1 MSEKDFCIKAIFQEI
16 SDHRNHSWSCSV
28 ADENVLLSL
37 NIEYCGTKCSL
48 TEILY
53 RVESG
58 TFLSRENSQM
68 LRETISLQALLP
80 QNNSNKREASKVS
93 KKKKPN
99 TTHYQPKI
107 GRRVDLKN

>member
-1 MSEKDFCIKAIFQEI
+1 M
-16 SDHRNHSWSCSV
+16 

-37 NIEYCGTKCSL
+37 NIEYCRTNRSL

-53 RVESG
+53 RAERG
-58 TFLSRENSQM
+58 TFLSRENSHI

-80 QNNSNKREASKVS
+80 QNNSNKKEASKVS
-93 KKKKPN
+93 KKKPN

-107 GRRVDLKN
+107 GRRADLKN